1 MEDLRA
7 LASKLGFHG
16 IARNWEEYSKLP
28 WVAELLVME
37 QKDKEQ
43 RNLDARLK
51 EAKIG
56 SFKPMAEFN
65 WDWPVSIDRAQ
76 IEELFTLDFV
86 TEPLNIALIGNEGLG
101 KTMIMQNLAYEAA
114 KRGYRAMFVKASK
127 MLNELIESDGKKTR
141 QATLNRLCKIDVLC
155 IDEIGYMNYDNRY
168 ADLLY
173 EVIAERYSRK
183 STIISTN
190 KEFNLWSEI
199 FPTAACVVTL
209 VDKIVHKSEIVVVK
223 GKSYR
228 LHEAKL
234 REEQKS
240 KLRKSKV
247 SKGAKK

>member
-1 MEDLRA
+1 
-7 LASKLGFHG
+7 
-16 IARNWEEYSKLP
+16 
-28 WVAELLVME
+28 
-37 QKDKEQ
+37 
-43 RNLDARLK
+43 
-51 EAKIG
+51 
-56 SFKPMAEFN
+56 
-65 WDWPVSIDRAQ
+65 
-76 IEELFTLDFV
+76 
-86 TEPLNIALIGNEGLG
+86 
-101 KTMIMQNLAYEAA
+101 
-114 KRGYRAMFVKASK
+114 
-127 MLNELIESDGKKTR
+127 
-141 QATLNRLCKIDVLC
+141 
-155 IDEIGYMNYDNRY
+155 MNYDNRY

-190 KEFNLWSEI
+190 KEFNLWSKI

>member
-1 MEDLRA
+1 MEELRA

-16 IARNWEEYSKLP
+16 IARHWDEYSKLS
-28 WVAELLVME
+28 WVAELLIME
-37 QKDKEQ
+37 QKEKEV

-56 SFKPMAEFN
+56 SFKPMAEFD
-65 WDWPVSIDRAQ
+65 WDWPASIDRAQ